1 MMRTLLLFTLLLCL
15 TFHASATRK
24 PVRWSVQA
32 CSLVINCGKNALLTA
47 KVSAP
52 EPRYTISWSTG
63 QRSPVIQVGRNG
75 RYVVTLKDHKGII
88 RARDTINLVLQKPFE
103 TSIQLRSGASGDTL
117 VAYPQNGRLTRYAY
131 QWYRNDTLVR
141 KGSSPRYLAPVSGV
155 YKVAVTGITGC
166 RDVSDT
172 LAYRVAAPLSIDYT
186 YKTAYC
192 SEQELKFTPV
202 VTTTDSIISYLW
214 DFGDQSQTA
223 ITNPV
228 HGFAPGTSY
237 TVSLT
242 VTTLTGQTATVSKEI
257 AIPSVTPWEVSII
270 QRPNACG
277 DAVELQAV
285 TSPEASVFEWNGIP
299 DRGTIRVTRSGTYTV
314 LVYDSCTV
322 LRGSATVDVT
332 VRTAFV
338 AEIRLIQGVDGNDT
352 LVAALAGEPA
362 FPTGIPPAGYSFTW
376 YLQGTPIGGLE
387 PWITD
392 LVSGQYTVLIGTQ
405 DGCSSLSEPF
415 GYIDNTAF
423 RLKAAT
429 ENITSTDSGKVSAF
443 PNPSLGQFNLR
454 FGRPLGKTVIVQ
466 VYNMQGRLVY
476 TRTTQQQQQLI
487 DISGLPKGQ
496 YFVSVTGDGERKTL
510 TLLLQ

>member
-1 MMRTLLLFTLLLCL
+1 MMRTLLLLTLLLCL
-15 TFHASATRK
+15 TVNASATRK

-75 RYVVTLKDHKGII
+75 RYIVTLKDHKGVI
-88 RARDTINLVLQKPFE
+88 RARDTVNVLLKKPFE
-103 TSIQLRSGASGDTL
+103 ASIQLRPGASGDTL

-141 KGSSPRYLAPVSGV
+141 KGAAPRYIAPVSGV

-172 LAYRVAAPLSIDYT
+172 LAYRVTAPLSVDYM

-192 SEQELKFTPV
+192 SEQELAFTPV
-202 VTTTDSIISYLW
+202 VATPDSIISYLW
-214 DFGDQSQTA
+214 DFGDQSQA
-223 ITNPV
+223 IIANPV
-228 HGFAPGTSY
+228 HGFAPGDY

-242 VTTLTGQTATVSKEI
+242 VTTVNGQTGTVSKNI
-257 AIPSVTPWEVSII
+257 VIPPVTPWEVNII
-270 QRPNACG
+270 QHPNACG
-277 DAVELQAV
+277 DAVELQVV
-285 TSPEASVFEWNGIP
+285 TSPLARYFEWNGLP
-299 DRGTIRVTRSGTYTV
+299 DRDRITVTRSGRYV
-314 LVYDSCTV
+314 VQVYDSCTV
-322 LRGSATVDVT
+322 LRGTAAVDVT
-332 VRTAFV
+332 VQAAFV
-338 AEIRLIQGVDGNDT
+338 AEIRIISGVNDT
-352 LVAALAGEPA
+352 LVAAFAGGAA
-362 FPTGIPPAGYSFTW
+362 FPTGIPPAGYTFTW
-376 YLQGTPIGGLE
+376 YLNGAPVGGPE

-405 DGCSSLSEPF
+405 SGCSSLSAPF
-415 GYIDNTAF
+415 GYIAGAF
-423 RLKAAT
+423 RLNAENRMAT
-429 ENITSTDSGKVSAF
+429 GNITATDSVKINAF
-443 PNPSLGQFNLR
+443 PNPSPGQFNLR
-454 FGRPLGKTVIVQ
+454 FDRPLEKTVTVQ
-466 VYNMQGRLVY
+466 VYDMQGRLVY

>member
-1 MMRTLLLFTLLLCL
+1 MMRTLLLLTLLLCL
-15 TFHASATRK
+15 TVNASATRK

-47 KVSAP
+47 KVTAP
-52 EPRYTISWSTG
+52 EPRYTLSWSTG
-63 QRSPVIQVGRNG
+63 QRSPVIKVGRNG
-75 RYVVTLKDHKGII
+75 RYIVTLKDHKGVV

-103 TSIQLRSGASGDTL
+103 ATIQLRSGPSGDTL
-117 VAYPQNGRLTRYAY
+117 AAYPQNGRLTRYTY
-131 QWYRNDTLVR
+131 QWYRNATLVR
-141 KGSSPRYLAPVSGV
+141 KGASPRYAAPPGGV

-172 LAYRVAAPLSIDYT
+172 LAYRVTAPLSVDFT
-186 YKTAYC
+186 YRTAYC
-192 SEQELKFTPV
+192 SEQELAFTPV
-202 VTTTDSIISYLW
+202 VAAADSIISYLW
-214 DFGDQSQTA
+214 DFGDQSQVP
-223 ITNPV
+223 ISNPV
-228 HGFAPGTSY
+228 HGFAPGSY

-242 VTTLTGQTATVSKEI
+242 VTTLNGQTGSISKEI
-257 AIPSVTPWEVSII
+257 VIPTVTPWEVSIV
-270 QRPNACG
+270 QRPNACR

-392 LVSGQYTVLIGTQ
+392 LVSGQYTVLIGSQ

-423 RLKAAT
+423 RLNTARGNIAT
-429 ENITSTDSGKVSAF
+429 TDSGKVNAF
-443 PNPSLGQFNLR
+443 PNPSTGQFNLR
-454 FGRPLGKTVIVQ
+454 FDKPLEKAVTVQ
-466 VYNMQGRLVY
+466 VYDMQGRVVY

-487 DISGLPKGQ
+487 DISGLPKGR
-496 YFVSVTGDGERKTL
+496 YLVSVTGDGERKTL
-510 TLLLQ
+510 TVVLQ